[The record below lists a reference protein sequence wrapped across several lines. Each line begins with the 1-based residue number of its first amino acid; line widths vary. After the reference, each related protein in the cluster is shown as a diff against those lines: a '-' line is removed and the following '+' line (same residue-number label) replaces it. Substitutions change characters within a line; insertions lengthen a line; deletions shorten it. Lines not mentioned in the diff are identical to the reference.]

1 MTQRSLISSV
11 VFLVVGIILLS
22 SSFFTVSQI
31 EKVLV
36 FQFGEVVKV
45 HETPGLK
52 FKIPFIQNTLSV
64 DRRLLDYNL
73 PVLEVTAED
82 QKRIV
87 VDLYARYAISDVILF
102 YKKVTNVAGAQNRL
116 AAIVSS
122 SMRQVIGRVPLA
134 QLLSPDRI
142 KIMQEIHQ
150 EVRESAKN
158 LGIDV
163 RDVRIIRADLPKE
176 NSEAIFNRMQTERTQ
191 EAKQYRAEGKESALG
206 IRAQAE
212 REKTIILAEAQK
224 KAEILRG
231 QGDGESAKIY
241 ADAFSKDRDFFAFYR
256 SMEAY
261 KQALTPEDTTVILS
275 PNSEFF
281 EYFGLKAK

>member
-1 MTQRSLISSV
+1 MTQRPLIFSV
-11 VFLVVGIILLS
+11 VLLVVGIILLS

-87 VDLYARYAISDVILF
+87 VDLYARYVISDVILF

-122 SMRQVIGRVPLA
+122 SMRQVIGRVPLS
-134 QLLSPDRI
+134 QLLSPDRT
-142 KIMQEIHQ
+142 KIMKEIHQ
-150 EVRESAKN
+150 EVRDSAKN

-191 EAKQYRAEGKESALG
+191 EAKQYRAEGKESSLG

-261 KQALTPEDTTVILS
+261 RQALTPEDTTIILS
-275 PNSEFF
+275 PTNEFF